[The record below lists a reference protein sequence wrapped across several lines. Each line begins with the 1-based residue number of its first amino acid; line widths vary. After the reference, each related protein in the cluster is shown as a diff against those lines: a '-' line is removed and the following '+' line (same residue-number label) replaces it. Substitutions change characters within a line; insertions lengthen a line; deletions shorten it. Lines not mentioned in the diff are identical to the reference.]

1 MTKKTELL
9 DYVLLMNGSK
19 LHLLPITQLD
29 LQVKTAEA
37 EKEFEPQ
44 KLEQP
49 SYWTVEPDADGKGGE
64 RVFWTKKDVE
74 KDGTDEE
81 KAAWK
86 AYELNQ
92 AQQNTFIEEL
102 VFKFIL
108 AEGTS
113 KLTTGQGNELD
124 LVIDPV
130 TFEWTPPEAWRKRL
144 NGNAP
149 DDPYEMKFLYLAPMV
164 KDTET
169 RRKIVSRCTLL
180 AMKGVV
186 MEEDLAKYDAIFQRA
201 MAEAGRGFDALIEEL
216 ESGSISGEQATLELL
231 VPADGATDG
240 AGLET
245 DTEPVGRARKKR

>member
-9 DYVLLMNGSK
+9 DYVVLMNGSK

-29 LQVKTAEA
+29 LQIKTAEA
-37 EKEFEPQ
+37 EKEFEPL
-44 KLEQP
+44 KVEQP

-74 KDGTDEE
+74 KDGSPEE

-86 AYELNQ
+86 TYELNQ
-92 AQQNTFIEEL
+92 AQQNTFVEEL

-201 MAEAGRGFDALIEEL
+201 MAEVGRGFDQIIEEL
-216 ESGSISGEQATLELL
+216 ESGGISGEQAPLELQL
-231 VPADGATDG
+231 QNDGIASS
-240 AGLET
+240 AGLEQ
-245 DTEPVGRARKKR
+245 DTKRVGRAAKRR